1 MQKSNL
7 KIGAQVQKKS
17 SVDVG
22 NPAKGNLKVDLK
34 DGAC

>member
-7 KIGAQVQKKS
+7 KIGAQTQKKS
-17 SVDVG
+17 SISVG
-22 NPAKGNLKVDLK
+22 NPAKGNLKVNLK